1 MPTDLPGIYSRAELA
16 TFLQT
21 RQLSALKGLGQH
33 FLTSESAVASIV
45 RAVGQP
51 SSVLEV
57 GPGPGILTRPL
68 THVCDAVHAI
78 ELDERMI
85 AAIRETLPSVTLH
98 PGDALQLD
106 FHPILAAMPPPRALV
121 SNLPYYITGPLL
133 NLFAQHR
140 HAFDTIVLMMQREV
154 ADRIRADHRHPD
166 RGSLSVWLQAQFQIA
181 LVAQV
186 PAGAFLPP
194 PKVDSTVL
202 KFVPRAVPDALIAE
216 LDFALRIGFAQRR
229 KTLAN
234 NLVAGLRCD
243 RAQALAWL
251 ADQQLL
257 PTVRPQELTVD
268 AWQRLAS
275 TISAWKR
282 ASNPGESAPSPSR
295 SDSPP
300 LA

>member
-1 MPTDLPGIYSRAELA
+1 MSTDLPGIYSRAELA

-21 RQLSALKGLGQH
+21 RRLSALKGLGQH
-33 FLTSESAVASIV
+33 FLVSETAVAAIV
-45 RAVGQP
+45 RAMGTP
-51 SSVLEV
+51 ASVLEV

-68 THVCDAVHAI
+68 TYVTPHVHVI
-78 ELDERMI
+78 ELDDRMI
-85 AAIRETLPSVTLH
+85 EAIRDSLPGVLVH
-98 PGDALQLD
+98 PGDALRLD
-106 FHPILAAMPPPRALV
+106 LTPILSAMPSPRGLV

-133 NLFAQHR
+133 NLFAR
-140 HAFDTIVLMMQREV
+140 NRNAFDVMVLMMQREV

-166 RGSLSVWLQAQFQIA
+166 RGSLSVWLQAQYDIS

-202 KFVPRAVPDALIAE
+202 RFVPRPVSDTEVAE

-234 NLVAGLRCD
+234 NLVAGLRTD
-243 RAQALAWL
+243 RDHALSWL
-251 ADQQLL
+251 TELGLL

-268 AWQRLAS
+268 AWRRLAS

-282 ASNPGESAPSPSR
+282 ASPPTGFAPSPSP
-295 SDSPP
+295 SDLPP